1 MAKQDKPLDVIII
14 GAGLAGL
21 LAARV
26 LREKH
31 NVKVYE
37 RSSTPIE
44 VGAAINVGPNG
55 VRILD
60 TLGFDRSRAGSLPVA
75 ATKVFTKEGHLQ
87 LDEKNS
93 YVEKYGADW
102 LFQHRADLRG
112 EFLRLAT
119 EDTGISG
126 IPGRPAEV
134 LWDQKVIDIDAEEGR
149 ITLASGEQVEADLV
163 IAADGIKSMVRPH
176 IVGHTAF
183 QTARPSGLSAFC
195 FTLELNDIKAAFKQ
209 LPEIL
214 QPNQP
219 TCLSMVYSFDNS
231 KRSVVMYPCRNF
243 ELLNFVCIVPDSSL
257 KEKTTESW
265 TASGDKEELMS
276 LFPDFPSWVHDY
288 FRCDLRCVIHSRILE
303 APTDFDN
310 RIAKNIKLW
319 QLRDQDPLPTYI
331 RGRTV
336 LIGDA
341 AHAMT
346 PHQGQ
351 GGAQAVEDAEGFRL
365 FLQNSVTSEHVPELL
380 KDFDSVRRPRAS
392 QIQNNTR
399 KAKNKRTAEE
409 VYMFEKIN
417 WTYGGIMQEL
427 KAVKETGSS
436 FAGNE

>member
-1 MAKQDKPLDVIII
+1 MAKQDSPLDVVII

-37 RSSTPIE
+37 RSSSPIE

-75 ATKVFTKEGHLQ
+75 ATRVFTKEGHLQ
-87 LDEKNS
+87 LNENNN
-93 YVEKYGADW
+93 YVDKYGADW

-119 EDTGISG
+119 EDTGVSG
-126 IPGRPAEV
+126 IAGRPAEV
-134 LWDQKVIDIDAEEGR
+134 LWDQKVIDIDPEEGQ
-149 ITLASGEQVEADLV
+149 ITLASGEQVKADLV
-163 IAADGIKSMVRPH
+163 IAADGIKSMVRPYV
-176 IVGHTAF
+176 IGDAVF
-183 QTARPSGLSAFC
+183 QTARPSGLSAFR
-195 FTLELNDIKAAFKQ
+195 FTLELHDIKAALEQ

-214 QPNQP
+214 QRDKP
-219 TCLSMVYSFDNS
+219 TCLSMVYSFDNTM
-231 KRSVVMYPCRNF
+231 RSVVMYPCRNF

-265 TASGDKEELMS
+265 TASGDKKELMS
-276 LFPDFPSWVHDY
+276 LFSDFPSWVHDY
-288 FRCDLRCVIHSRILE
+288 F
-303 APTDFDN
+303 

-351 GGAQAVEDAEGFRL
+351 GGTQAVEDAEGFRL
-365 FLQNSVTSEHVPELL
+365 FLQQGIASEHVPELL
-380 KDFDSVRRPRAS
+380 QDFDSVRRPRAS

-417 WTYGGIMQEL
+417 WTYGGILEEL
-427 KAVKETGSS
+427 KAAKE
-436 FAGNE
+436 AAAICRNK

>member
-1 MAKQDKPLDVIII
+1 MVKQDNPLDVVII

-37 RSSTPIE
+37 RSSSPIE
-44 VGAAINVGPNG
+44 VGAAIN
-55 VRILD
+55 I
-60 TLGFDRSRAGSLPVA
+60 
-75 ATKVFTKEGHLQ
+75 FTKEGHLK
-87 LDEKNS
+87 LDERNN
-93 YVEKYGADW
+93 YVDKYGADW

-134 LWDQKVIDIDAEEGR
+134 LWDQKVINISPEEGR
-149 ITLASGEQVEADLV
+149 ITLASGEQVKADLV

-176 IVGHTAF
+176 VVGDAAF
-183 QTARPSGLSAFC
+183 QTARPSGLSAFR
-195 FTLELNDIKAAFKQ
+195 FTLELHDIKAALKQ
-209 LPEIL
+209 LPQIL
-214 QPNQP
+214 QPGQP
-219 TCLSMVYSFDNS
+219 TCLSMVYSFDDTM
-231 KRSVVMYPCRNF
+231 RSVVVYPCRNF

-265 TASGDKEELMS
+265 TASGDQEELLS
-276 LFPDFPSWVHDY
+276 LFSDFPSWVHDY
-288 FRCDLRCVIHSRILE
+288 L
-303 APTDFDN
+303 

-351 GGAQAVEDAEGFRL
+351 GGTQAVEDAEGFRL
-365 FLQNSVTSEHVPELL
+365 FLQQGITSEHVPELL
-380 KDFDSVRRPRAS
+380 QDFDSVRRPRAS

-417 WTYGGIMQEL
+417 WTYGGIMEEL
-427 KAVKETGSS
+427 RAVREAAATYRNK
-436 FAGNE
+436 

>member
-1 MAKQDKPLDVIII
+1 MAKQDSPLDVVII

-37 RSSTPIE
+37 RSSSPIE
-44 VGAAINVGPNG
+44 VGAAINV
-55 VRILD
+55 
-60 TLGFDRSRAGSLPVA
+60 
-75 ATKVFTKEGHLQ
+75 FTKEGHLQ
-87 LDEKNS
+87 LNENNN
-93 YVEKYGADW
+93 YVDKYGADW

-119 EDTGISG
+119 EDTGVSG

-134 LWDQKVIDIDAEEGR
+134 LWNQKVIDIDPEEGQ
-149 ITLASGEQVEADLV
+149 ITLASGEQVKADLV
-163 IAADGIKSMVRPH
+163 IAADGIKSVVRQYV
-176 IVGHTAF
+176 IGDAVF
-183 QTARPSGLSAFC
+183 QTARPSGLSAFR
-195 FTLELNDIKAAFKQ
+195 FTLELHDIKAALEQ

-214 QPNQP
+214 QRDRP
-219 TCLSMVYSFDNS
+219 TCLSMVYSFDNTM
-231 KRSVVMYPCRNF
+231 RSVVMYPCRNF

-276 LFPDFPSWVHDY
+276 LFSDFPSWVHDY
-288 FRCDLRCVIHSRILE
+288 F
-303 APTDFDN
+303 

-351 GGAQAVEDAEGFRL
+351 GGTQAVEDAEGFRL
-365 FLQNSVTSEHVPELL
+365 FLQQGIASEHVPELL
-380 KDFDSVRRPRAS
+380 QDFDSVRRPRAS

-399 KAKNKRTAEE
+399 KSKNKRTVEE

-417 WTYGGIMQEL
+417 WTYGGIIEEL
-427 KAVKETGSS
+427 KAAKEAAAISLTIIQFIGNVSLS
-436 FAGNE
+436 FHGAIH

>member
-1 MAKQDKPLDVIII
+1 MAKQDNPLDVVII

-44 VGAAINVGPNG
+44 VGAAINIGPNG

-60 TLGFDRSRAGSLPVA
+60 TLGFDRSRAGSLPVG
-75 ATKVFTKEGHLQ
+75 ATKVFTKDGHLQ

-134 LWDQKVIDIDAEEGR
+134 LWDQKVIDIDPDEGR
-149 ITLASGEQVEADLV
+149 ITLASGEQVKADIL
-163 IAADGIKSMVRPH
+163 IAADGIKSMVRPYV
-176 IVGHTAF
+176 VGDAAF
-183 QTARPSGLSAFC
+183 QTARPSGLSAFR
-195 FTLELNDIKAAFKQ
+195 FTLEVDDIKAALKR
-209 LPEIL
+209 LPQIL
-214 QPNQP
+214 QADQP
-219 TCLSMVYSFDNS
+219 TCLSMVYSFDS
-231 KRSVVMYPCRNF
+231 TMRSVVMYPCRNF

-265 TASGDKEELMS
+265 TASGDKEEL
-276 LFPDFPSWVHDY
+276 
-288 FRCDLRCVIHSRILE
+288 I
-303 APTDFDN
+303 
-310 RIAKNIKLW
+310 IAKNIKLW

-351 GGAQAVEDAEGFRL
+351 GGTQAVEDAEGFRL
-365 FLQNSVTSEHVPELL
+365 FLQNDVTSEHVTELL

-417 WTYGGIMQEL
+417 WTYGGIMKKL
-427 KAVKETGSS
+427 KAVKER
-436 FAGNE
+436 GNNY

>member
-1 MAKQDKPLDVIII
+1 MAKQDQPLDVVII

-44 VGAAINVGPNG
+44 VGAAINIGPNG

-60 TLGFDRSRAGSLPVA
+60 TLDFNRANAGSLPVS
-75 ATKVFTKEGHLQ
+75 ATKVFTKEGELQ
-87 LDEKNS
+87 LNETHNYPD
-93 YVEKYGADW
+93 KYGADW
-102 LFQHRADLRG
+102 LFQHRADLRS

-119 EDTGISG
+119 EDPAISG
-126 IPGRPAEV
+126 IPGTPAHV
-134 LWDQKVIDIDAEEGR
+134 FWDQKVVDISPEEGR
-149 ITLASGEQVEADLV
+149 ITLSSGEEINSDLV

-176 IVGHTAF
+176 VVGDAAF
-183 QTARPSGLSAFC
+183 QTARPSGLSAFR
-195 FTLELNDIKAAFKQ
+195 FTLELDEIKAALKEVPQ
-209 LPEIL
+209 IL
-214 QPNQP
+214 QPDEP
-219 TCLSMVYSFDNS
+219 TCLSMVYSFDNTM
-231 KRSVVMYPCRNF
+231 RSVVMYPCRNF
-243 ELLNFVCIVPDSSL
+243 EILNCVCIVLDSSL
-257 KEKTTESW
+257 KEKATESW
-265 TASGDKEELMS
+265 TASGDKEELLS
-276 LFPDFPSWVHDY
+276 LFQDFPTWVQDY
-288 FRCDLRCVIHSRILE
+288 I
-303 APTDFDN
+303 

-351 GGAQAVEDAEGFRL
+351 GGTQAVEDAEAFRL
-365 FLQNSVTSEHVPELL
+365 FLQPDVSSEDVPRLL
-380 KDFDSVRRPRAS
+380 RDLDSVRRPRAS

-409 VYMFEKIN
+409 VYMFEKVN
-417 WTYGGIMQEL
+417 WTYPGIFEGL
-427 KAVKETGSS
+427 KAVKASS
-436 FAGNE
+436 D

>member
-1 MAKQDKPLDVIII
+1 MAKQKSPLDVVII

-21 LAARV
+21 LTARV

-44 VGAAINVGPNG
+44 VSAAINVGPNG

-60 TLGFDRSRAGSLPVA
+60 TLGFDRSKAGSLPVG
-75 ATKVFTKEGHLQ
+75 ATKVFTKDGHLQ

-119 EDTGISG
+119 EDTAISG

-134 LWDQKVIDIDAEEGR
+134 LWDQKVIDIDPEEGR
-149 ITLASGEQVEADLV
+149 ITLSSGEQVKADLV
-163 IAADGIKSMVRPH
+163 IAADGIKSMVRPYV
-176 IVGHTAF
+176 VGDAAF
-183 QTARPSGLSAFC
+183 QTARPSGLSAFR
-195 FTLELNDIKAAFKQ
+195 FTLELDDIKAALKE
-209 LPEIL
+209 LPDIL
-214 QPNQP
+214 QADQP
-219 TCLSMVYSFDNS
+219 TCLSMVYSFDS
-231 KRSVVMYPCRNF
+231 TMRSVVMYPCRNF
-243 ELLNFVCIVPDSSL
+243 ELFNFVCIVPDSSL

-276 LFPDFPSWVHDY
+276 LFSDFPSWVHDY
-288 FRCDLRCVIHSRILE
+288 FRIV
-303 APTDFDN
+303 
-310 RIAKNIKLW
+310 KNIKLW

-351 GGAQAVEDAEGFRL
+351 GGTQAVEDAEGFRL
-365 FLQNSVTSEHVPELL
+365 FLQNRITREHVPELL

-417 WTYGGIMQEL
+417 WTYGGIMEEL
-427 KAVKETGSS
+427 KAVKERGSNYTKKS
-436 FAGNE
+436 ESAGTIKAL